1 MERVYYRVKF
11 SSKDDLFQFNK
22 WADSCNYDID
32 VRYNSKTLDG
42 KSLIGLMGMDISNP
56 VFVIL
61 YTDNTNDFVE
71 KFSNII
77 LDKIVM

>member
-11 SSKDDLFQFNK
+11 NSKDDLFQFNK
-22 WADSCNYDID
+22 WADSCSYNID
-32 VRYNSKTLDG
+32 VRYNSKVLDG
-42 KSLIGLMGMDISNP
+42 KSLIGLMEMDVSNP
-56 VFVIL
+56 IIVIL

>member
-11 SSKDDLFQFNK
+11 HSKDDLFQFNK
-22 WADSCNYDID
+22 WADSCSYNID
-32 VRYNSKTLDG
+32 VRYNSKVLDG
-42 KSLIGLMGMDISNP
+42 KSLIGLMGMDVSNP
-56 VFVIL
+56 IIVIL

>member
-1 MERVYYRVKF
+1 MERICYKVKF
-11 SSKDDLFQFNK
+11 NNKDELFQFNK
-22 WADSCNYDID
+22 WADSCSYNID
-32 VRYNSKTLDG
+32 VRYNSKILDG

-56 VFVIL
+56 IFVIL

>member
-1 MERVYYRVKF
+1 MERIYYRVKF
-11 SSKDDLFQFNK
+11 SNKEDLFQFNK
-22 WADSCNYDID
+22 WANSCEYNID

-56 VFVIL
+56 IFVIL

>member
-1 MERVYYRVKF
+1 MERIYYRVKF
-11 SSKDDLFQFNK
+11 SNKEDLFQFNK
-22 WADSCNYDID
+22 WANSCEYNID

-56 VFVIL
+56 IFVIL
-61 YTDNTNDFVE
+61 YTDNINDFVE

>member
-22 WADSCNYDID
+22 WADSCSYNIDI
-32 VRYNSKTLDG
+32 RYNSKVLDG

-56 VFVIL
+56 IIVIL
-61 YTDNTNDFVE
+61 YTDNANDFVE

>member
-11 SSKDDLFQFNK
+11 NSKDDLFQFNK
-22 WADSCNYDID
+22 WADSCEYNID
-32 VRYNSKTLDG
+32 VKYNSKVLDG
-42 KSLIGLMGMDISNP
+42 KSLIGLMGMDVSNP
-56 VFVIL
+56 IIVIL

-71 KFSNII
+71 KFSNNI

>member
-1 MERVYYRVKF
+1 MERIYYRVKF
-11 SSKDDLFQFNK
+11 NSKDDLFQFNK
-22 WADSCNYDID
+22 WADSCEYNID

-42 KSLIGLMGMDISNP
+42 KSLIGLMGMDVSNSII
-56 VFVIL
+56 VIL
-61 YTDNTNDFVE
+61 YTDNANDFVE

>member
-11 SSKDDLFQFNK
+11 NSKDDLFQFNK
-22 WADSCNYDID
+22 WANSCNYNIDI
-32 VRYNSKTLDG
+32 RYNSKVLDG

-56 VFVIL
+56 IIVIL

>member
-1 MERVYYRVKF
+1 MERICYRVKF
-11 SSKDDLFQFNK
+11 NSKDDLFQFTK
-22 WADSCNYDID
+22 WADSCKYNID
-32 VRYNSKTLDG
+32 VRYNSKILDG

-56 VFVIL
+56 IFVIL
-61 YTDNTNDFVE
+61 YTDNANDFVE

>member
-22 WADSCNYDID
+22 WADSCSYNIDI
-32 VRYNSKTLDG
+32 RYNSKVLDG
-42 KSLIGLMGMDISNP
+42 KSLIGLMGMDISTP
-56 VFVIL
+56 IIVIL
-61 YTDNTNDFVE
+61 YTDNANDFIE
-71 KFSNII
+71 KFNNII

>member
-1 MERVYYRVKF
+1 MERICYRIKF
-11 SSKDDLFQFNK
+11 NSKEDLFQFNK
-22 WADSCNYDID
+22 WADSCKYNID

-42 KSLIGLMGMDISNP
+42 KSLIGLMGMDISNFI
-56 VFVIL
+56 FVIL
-61 YTDNTNDFVE
+61 YTDNANDFVE

>member
-1 MERVYYRVKF
+1 MERICYGVKF
-11 SSKDDLFQFNK
+11 NSKDDLFQFNK
-22 WADSCNYDID
+22 WADSCSYNIDI
-32 VRYNSKTLDG
+32 RYNSKILDG

-56 VFVIL
+56 IIVIL

-77 LDKIVM
+77 LDKIEM

>member
-1 MERVYYRVKF
+1 MKRVYYRVKF
-11 SSKDDLFQFNK
+11 NSKDDLFQFNK
-22 WADSCNYDID
+22 WADSCECNID

-56 VFVIL
+56 IIVIL

>member
-1 MERVYYRVKF
+1 MKRICYRVKF
-11 SSKDDLFQFNK
+11 NNKEDLFQFNK
-22 WADSCNYDID
+22 WADSCSYNID
-32 VRYNSKTLDG
+32 VRYNSKTLNG

-56 VFVIL
+56 IFVIL

>member
-1 MERVYYRVKF
+1 MERICYRVKF
-11 SSKDDLFQFNK
+11 NSKDDLFQFNK
-22 WADSCNYDID
+22 WADSCKYNID

-42 KSLIGLMGMDISNP
+42 KSLIGLMWMDISNS
-56 VFVIL
+56 VIVIL
-61 YTDNTNDFVE
+61 YTDNINDFVE

>member
-22 WADSCNYDID
+22 WADSCSYNIDI
-32 VRYNSKTLDG
+32 RYNSKVLDG

-56 VFVIL
+56 IIVIL
-61 YTDNTNDFVE
+61 YTDNANDFIE
-71 KFSNII
+71 KFNNII

>member
-1 MERVYYRVKF
+1 MEKVCYRVKF
-11 SSKDDLFQFNK
+11 GSKDDLFQFNK
-22 WADSCNYDID
+22 WADSCSYNIDI
-32 VRYNSKTLDG
+32 RYNSKVLDG

-56 VFVIL
+56 IIIIL
-61 YTDNTNDFVE
+61 YTDNANDFVE

>member
-1 MERVYYRVKF
+1 MERICYRVKF
-11 SSKDDLFQFNK
+11 NSKDDLFQFNK
-22 WADSCNYDID
+22 WADSCSYNID

-56 VFVIL
+56 IIVIL
-61 YTDNTNDFVE
+61 YIDNANDFVE

>member
-1 MERVYYRVKF
+1 MERIYYRVKF
-11 SSKDDLFQFNK
+11 NSKDDLFRFNK
-22 WADSCNYDID
+22 WADSCEYDID
-32 VRYNSKTLDG
+32 IRYNSKTLDG

-56 VFVIL
+56 IIVIL
-61 YTDNTNDFVE
+61 YTDNANDFVE

>member
-1 MERVYYRVKF
+1 MKRICYRVKF
-11 SSKDDLFQFNK
+11 NNKEDLFQFNK
-22 WADSCNYDID
+22 WADSCSYNID
-32 VRYNSKTLDG
+32 VRYNSKILDG

-56 VFVIL
+56 IFVIL

-71 KFSNII
+71 KFNNII

>member
-11 SSKDDLFQFNK
+11 NGKDDLFQFNK
-22 WADSCNYDID
+22 WADSCSYNID
-32 VRYNSKTLDG
+32 VRYNSKVLDG

-56 VFVIL
+56 IIVIL
-61 YTDNTNDFVE
+61 YTDNANDFIE
-71 KFSNII
+71 KFNNII

>member
-22 WADSCNYDID
+22 WADSCSYNID
-32 VRYNSKTLDG
+32 VRYNSKVLDG
-42 KSLIGLMGMDISNP
+42 KSLIGLMGMDVTNP
-56 VFVIL
+56 IIVIL

>member
-1 MERVYYRVKF
+1 MERVYCRVKF

-22 WADSCNYDID
+22 WADSCEYNID

-56 VFVIL
+56 IIVIL
-61 YTDNTNDFVE
+61 YIDNANDFVE
-71 KFSNII
+71 KFNNII
-77 LDKIVM
+77 LDKVVI

>member
-11 SSKDDLFQFNK
+11 SSKYDLFQFNK
-22 WADSCNYDID
+22 WADSCSYNID
-32 VRYNSKTLDG
+32 VRYNSKVLDG

-56 VFVIL
+56 IIVIL
-61 YTDNTNDFVE
+61 YTDNANDFVE

>member
-11 SSKDDLFQFNK
+11 NSKDDLFQFNK
-22 WADSCNYDID
+22 WADSCSYNIDI
-32 VRYNSKTLDG
+32 RYNSKVLDG

-56 VFVIL
+56 IIVIL

>member
-1 MERVYYRVKF
+1 MKRVYYRVKF
-11 SSKDDLFQFNK
+11 NSKDDLFQFKK
-22 WADSCNYDID
+22 WADSCECNID

-42 KSLIGLMGMDISNP
+42 KSLIGLMSMDISNP
-56 VFVIL
+56 IFVIL
-61 YTDNTNDFVE
+61 YTDNANDFVK